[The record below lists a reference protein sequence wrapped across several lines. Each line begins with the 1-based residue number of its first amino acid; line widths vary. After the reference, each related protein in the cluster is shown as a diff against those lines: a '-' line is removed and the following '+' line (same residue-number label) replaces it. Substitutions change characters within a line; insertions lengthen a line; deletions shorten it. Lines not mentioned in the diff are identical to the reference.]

1 MTVRQ
6 QQCRRFADD
15 VPGAIQAFLAGPS
28 DPRWAEALARDLP
41 ALLIDHANCELKAAS
56 TAMSLLHRHSD
67 QPELTWRLSRLAREE
82 LRHYEQVSKW
92 LVHYGVVHIPLSAAA
107 YASGLRASVR
117 NGEPGKLVDTLII
130 GAFIE
135 ARSCERFAL
144 IAPLLDAPLAKFY
157 RGLLASEARHFE
169 HYLALAEAL
178 SPEPINARVAEF
190 REREQALVDT
200 PASDIRFH
208 SGPPLM
214 DARLAVAPAG

>member
-1 MTVRQ
+1 MTASQRQ
-6 QQCRRFADD
+6 GRRFADD
-15 VPGAIQAFLAGPS
+15 VPGAIQAFLSGPS
-28 DPRWAEALARDLP
+28 DPCWAEALASDLP

-56 TAMSLLHRHSD
+56 TAMSLLHRYSD
-67 QPELTWRLSRLAREE
+67 QPDLTWRLSRLAREE

-92 LVHYGVVHIPLSAAA
+92 LRHYGIVHTPLSAAA

-117 NGEPGKLVDTLII
+117 QGEPGKLVDTLII

-144 IAPLLDAPLAKFY
+144 IAPLLQAPLAKFY

-169 HYLALAEAL
+169 HYLGLAEAL
-178 SPEPINARVAEF
+178 SPEPIAARVAAF

-200 PASDIRFH
+200 PAADVRFH
-208 SGPPLM
+208 SGPPLAG
-214 DARLAVAPAG
+214 ARRAGAPAG